1 MPHTILGGTFRKGR
15 ELTVT
20 QSGRD
25 RLYNKLREVL
35 GSDNAGILMEMLPPD
50 ANELATRADMDNLDQ
65 RMDGLDQRMDGLDQ
79 RMEKFE
85 DRLWDLHEALRVQTR
100 VYATIVVTAMLGVGS
115 LSFAAATLL

>member
-1 MPHTILGGTFRKGR
+1 M
-15 ELTVT
+15 TVT

-50 ANELATRADMDNLDQ
+50 VNELATRTDIDGLDQ

-85 DRLWDLHEALRVQTR
+85 DRLWDFHEALRAQTR